1 VHLQSSFV
9 QSLQSHASQLQAT
22 ALLQSHSVQSHSSLA
37 QSSQSHASQAHT
49 ASEEMSKELT
59 GTVDALSFSASP
71 QPVNEKQK
79 TNANRSAA
87 AGK

>member
-1 VHLQSSFV
+1 
-9 QSLQSHASQLQAT
+9 
-22 ALLQSHSVQSHSSLA
+22 
-37 QSSQSHASQAHT
+37 
-49 ASEEMSKELT
+49 MSKELT

-79 TNANRSAA
+79 TNANRRAA